1 MFSLTDQSSVSMQFC
16 NLFKIEYPESEAGTG
31 LAMALRRPPFSMS
44 NKGKEMEG
52 DVCASPLKSN
62 VELYELLKNVQKLLS
77 LINTLPCYVVTL
89 GKERWKKTV
98 KFYW

>member
-1 MFSLTDQSSVSMQFC
+1 
-16 NLFKIEYPESEAGTG
+16 
-31 LAMALRRPPFSMS
+31 MALRRPPFSMS
-44 NKGKEMEG
+44 NKGKEKEG
-52 DVCASPLKSN
+52 DVRSI
-62 VELYELLKNVQKLLS
+62 VELNELLKNVQKPLS